1 MRVGMDVSTWQKNI
15 DYTKARKDV
24 SFIIPRSGFG
34 LNTDNTYRRN
44 VKEAIANGI
53 EVPAI
58 YHFSYALCAT
68 DAVYE
73 ADYAISEAEVMGLP
87 KTTIIFFDFEYA
99 SANYA
104 KKKGVKVDKELVNA
118 VTIAFCDRC
127 KSKGW
132 RTGIYLNLDYYK
144 NWYYP
149 TTLAGRIIWLADWS
163 GGPDYPCYIQQYTS
177 KGQVAGVKGN
187 VDMNY
192 IFDNVTNDTKSI
204 HEIALEVIAGK
215 WGNGP
220 ERKNNITGAGYD
232 YTRVQQEVNNIL
244 TEGADTATTKPVN
257 GDGLAI
263 KHSESKVGVYMAL
276 ENMYLRKGAGD
287 NKYAVVEVPKG
298 TPMYCYGFYDITDDE
313 PWLYVQC
320 TPFENGIVYA
330 GFVEQGHTILSSRNL
345 QTL

>member
-1 MRVGMDVSTWQKNI
+1 MDVSTWQKDI
-15 DYTKARKDV
+15 DYTKAKKDI

-34 LNTDNTYRRN
+34 LNTDNKFRRN
-44 VKEAIANGI
+44 VKEALANGI
-53 EVPAI
+53 EIPAI
-58 YHFSYALCAT
+58 YHFSYALCAS
-68 DAVYE
+68 DAIHE
-73 ADYAISEAEVMGLP
+73 ADYAISEAVVAGLP
-87 KTTIIFFDFEYA
+87 KSTIIFFDFEYD
-99 SANYA
+99 SATYI
-104 KKKGVKVDKELVNA
+104 KKKGVKVDKEFVNT

-127 KSKGW
+127 KSQGW
-132 RTGIYLNLDYYK
+132 QTGIYLNLDYYK

-177 KGQVAGVKGN
+177 KGQVSGVKGN

-192 IFDNVTNDTKSI
+192 IFDNVTNDSKSI

-244 TEGADTATTKPVN
+244 TENADTATTKPIN
-257 GDGLAI
+257 GAGLAI

-276 ENMYLRKGAGD
+276 EDMYLRKGAGD
-287 NKYAVVEVPKG
+287 NKFAIVEVPKG
-298 TPMYCYGFYDITDDE
+298 TPMYCYGFYDITNCE

-330 GFVEQGHTILSSRNL
+330 GFIDQGHTMLSSRNL